1 MSSTPTLRRLA
12 IVAALA
18 YSCFGFT
25 AAAFGFAPP
34 TLLRRAATTTML
46 RKDCSS
52 VSRRAKSFAIILQSS
67 SREEEIAKLEQQ
79 LRELK
84 QQQQGQDESTT
95 NNDATPP
102 QASSVYS
109 DKRKNVV
116 NDRGVREILPGK
128 GMILSEQDLVE
139 SQLLDNSSDGKGLG
153 VIPAVAIGLVAAVGL
168 FFFAQ
173 VPVGQEDYM
182 RYSAASTTSS
192 KTIDLGDLN
201 MDISR

>member
-1 MSSTPTLRRLA
+1 MASTPAFRRLA
-12 IVAALA
+12 IFALA
-18 YSCFGFT
+18 FSCFVSTSVFGFT
-25 AAAFGFAPP
+25 PP
-34 TLLRRAATTTML
+34 TLVRRATTTI
-46 RKDCSS
+46 RKDCSA
-52 VSRRAKSFAIILQSS
+52 VSRKAKSFVIILQSS

-84 QQQQGQDESTT
+84 QQQQGQDDPTVSTL
-95 NNDATPP
+95 NSDATPS
-102 QASSVYS
+102 QA

-128 GMILSEQDLVE
+128 GMILSEQTLVE
-139 SQLLDNSSDGKGLG
+139 SQLLDNSSDGMGLG
-153 VIPAVAIGLVAAVGL
+153 VIPAIAIGLVAVVGL